1 LRRSSFEL
9 LKIRKPDLNQ
19 RSDRVLEP
27 GLPGDRESL
36 LVALPYLGRIDALL
50 ETIVTC
56 DQELLDSLVRVL
68 GLHERSLA
76 AHISV

>member
-1 LRRSSFEL
+1 MRRSSFEL

-19 RSDRVLEP
+19 RSDRVFEP

-36 LVALPYLGRIDALL
+36 LVALPYLGRIDPLL
-50 ETIVTC
+50 ETIVTR